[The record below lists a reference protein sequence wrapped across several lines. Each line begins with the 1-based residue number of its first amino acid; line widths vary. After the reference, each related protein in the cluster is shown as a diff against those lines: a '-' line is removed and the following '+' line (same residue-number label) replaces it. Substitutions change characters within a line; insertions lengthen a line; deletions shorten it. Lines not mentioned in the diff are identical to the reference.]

1 MITET
6 RRFPQSFIQNLSFD
20 GKIMQKKVRPTM
32 IHSTLTSSGHYT
44 SLRKLFEETI
54 NVSHISEQL
63 ISFDSK
69 ESINTIHDYMI
80 SSGYDVV
87 GIKVEGIMEG
97 YIEKG
102 QMNLTY
108 FKPAD
113 LVSNT
118 TPLIQV
124 LNLFRDKN
132 RLFILEGNTITNL
145 VTMADLQKPPVRMLL
160 FGIISLMEMHLL
172 HLVKSFYPGNSWEEK
187 ISENRLLETKKL
199 YGSRKERN
207 EEISLM
213 DCLQLSDKK
222 TLIVKH
228 KELRGLLQFDS
239 RAQGEKFFDEIVSLR
254 NKLAHA
260 QDIVTGTTWRNIID
274 LIEQSEQLLKICE
287 SYQLKD

>member
-1 MITET
+1 
-6 RRFPQSFIQNLSFD
+6 
-20 GKIMQKKVRPTM
+20 
-32 IHSTLTSSGHYT
+32 
-44 SLRKLFEETI
+44 
-54 NVSHISEQL
+54 
-63 ISFDSK
+63 
-69 ESINTIHDYMI
+69 
-80 SSGYDVV
+80 
-87 GIKVEGIMEG
+87 
-97 YIEKG
+97 
-102 QMNLTY
+102 MNLTY